1 MKGYWSRFSFLL
13 MLFLIPVQAGAAPL
27 NEKEIPVY
35 PGAVRDQAA
44 EEERRQFY
52 EEGPRYDH
60 WRLETVRVYTVKK
73 LVDDVCRYYIDQ
85 LGAEPGGTVD
95 DPYDLF
101 PGEVDGP
108 WYGVGFWHE
117 TIFETQYE
125 YDTLLNDGEWVAD
138 AFSKRPQ
145 WKKGSWL
152 NGASFEWNAGLPNGD
167 VARYVVYV
175 EDEGFDSRKRVDYRS
190 TRIRI
195 EVLVSPSLEAIEEE
209 EDWAMDLAVAAKTEQ
224 FRKNPPTEKFLGVP
238 IYPGAVFSPELTA
251 GMSLGDEHHIYVY
264 FSNDP
269 LEKVA
274 DFYRKRLGKE
284 PVFAGEEFGY
294 MFPLK
299 GSLPLPDEGL
309 TVQPYVYEA
318 FGLGSYK
325 TTIAIQKQVG
335 N

>member
-1 MKGYWSRFSFLL
+1 MKGYWSRFSFLPVL
-13 MLFLIPVQAGAAPL
+13 LFLTVLAGAAPL

-44 EEERRQFY
+44 EEERHREY
-52 EEGPRYDH
+52 EEYRYDH
-60 WRLETVRVYTVKK
+60 WKLETVRVYTVKK
-73 LVDDVCRYYIDQ
+73 LVDDVCRYYIDKLKPKQGQ
-85 LGAEPGGTVD
+85 LMK
-95 DPYDLF
+95 DPYDLA

-108 WYGVGFWHE
+108 WYDLGFWDE
-117 TIFETQYE
+117 SIFKTQYE
-125 YDTLLNDGEWVAD
+125 YDVLLNDGEWVAE

-145 WKKGSWL
+145 WEKGSWL
-152 NGASFEWNAGLPNGD
+152 SGASFEWNAALPNGD
-167 VARYVVYV
+167 VAQYVVYV
-175 EDEGFDSRKRVDYRS
+175 EDEGFDSRKKVDYRS

-269 LEKVA
+269 LEKVT

-284 PVFAGEEFGY
+284 PVFVGEEFGY

-335 N
+335 D